1 MTYDADITVRID
13 SSVKRETLMAIEDAL
28 NGNDFHGPFYS
39 VEELMKDLD
48 D

>member
-1 MTYDADITVRID
+1 MAYDADITIRTD
-13 SSVKRETLMAIEDAL
+13 SGVKRETQEIFDAL
-28 NGNDFHGPFYS
+28 NGNEFNGPFYS

>member
-1 MTYDADITVRID
+1 MTYDADITVRTD
-13 SSVKRETLMAIEDAL
+13 SGVKHETLMAIEDAL
-28 NGNDFHGPFYS
+28 NGNDFYS

>member
-13 SSVKRETLMAIEDAL
+13 SGVKRETLMAEEAL
-28 NGNDFHGPFYS
+28 NDNDFHGPFYS